1 MGSYRALSPPGT
13 SYLVLALSADDAES
27 KLSKLLIGSALAEAE
42 CASPPYGIS
51 PTGDRQLL
59 KQ

>member
-27 KLSKLLIGSALAEAE
+27 KQLMHSDRLAERS
-42 CASPPYGIS
+42 CCRLGFDGASSSVGP
-51 PTGDRQLL
+51 
-59 KQ
+59 